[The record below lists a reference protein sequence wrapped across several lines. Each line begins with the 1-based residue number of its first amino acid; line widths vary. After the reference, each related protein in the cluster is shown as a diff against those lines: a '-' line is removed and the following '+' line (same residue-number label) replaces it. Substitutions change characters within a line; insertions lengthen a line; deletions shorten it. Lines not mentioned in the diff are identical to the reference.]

1 MNLPRTLSFTFAA
14 LGLVVAS
21 ACFASSVESPLPPE
35 LQGILVTRQQPRF
48 ALVAAGGERSGWIAV
63 GDTFAGW
70 KLTAYRATENAVVLT
85 GANRQATVPLRAGG
99 VLDGDAAPPAK
110 PTVAE
115 ADELLMKANFDAM
128 WDRIAEE
135 QKKGIVSSIRTQVSG
150 EFSKAGLSAG
160 EIDSVLDK
168 MGDALVAG
176 MQSDAMRQD
185 FAKIY
190 ADVYT
195 KDELRGM
202 AAFYDTAAGKAW
214 VEKQPEVQQRL
225 MQTLMPRVMQGMPA
239 AQKIAADYLRQHATA
254 AK

>member
-1 MNLPRTLSFTFAA
+1 MKLPKTISLTSCASILAF
-14 LGLVVAS
+14 AS
-21 ACFASSVESPLPPE
+21 ACFAAASDSPNPPE

-48 ALVAAGGERSGWIAV
+48 ALISSGGERSGWIGT

-70 KLTAYRATENAVVLT
+70 KLTSYLANENAVVLT
-85 GANRQATVPLRAGG
+85 CANRHATVPLRTST
-99 VLDGDAAPPAK
+99 VLDGEAAPTAK
-110 PTVAE
+110 ATVTE
-115 ADELLMKANFDAM
+115 ADELLLKANFDAM
-128 WDRIAEE
+128 WDRIAGE
-135 QKKGIVSSIRTQVSG
+135 QKKGIIASLRQQASG
-150 EFSKAGLSAG
+150 EFTKAGLSGA

-185 FAKIY
+185 FAQIY

-214 VEKQPEVQQRL
+214 VEKQPEVQQRM
-225 MQTLMPRVMQGMPA
+225 MQVLMPRVMQGMPA
-239 AQKIAADYLRQHATA
+239 AQKIAADYLRQRTTNP
-254 AK
+254 K

>member
-1 MNLPRTLSFTFAA
+1 MIRKKSLPFACA
-14 LGLVVAS
+14 AFAFAVAS
-21 ACFASSVESPLPPE
+21 ACFASSPESPVPPE

-48 ALVAAGGERSGWIAV
+48 ALVAPGGERSGWIAI

-70 KLTAYRATENAVVLT
+70 KLTAYRAAENVVVLDC
-85 GANRQATVPLRAGG
+85 GNRHATVPLRAGA
-99 VLDGDAAPPAK
+99 VLDGEEAAAAK
-110 PTVAE
+110 PSVAE
-115 ADELLMKANFDAM
+115 ADEVLLKANFDAM

-135 QKKGIVSSIRTQVSG
+135 QKKGIISSIRAQISG

-176 MQSDAMRQD
+176 MQSDTMRQD

-214 VEKQPEVQQRL
+214 VEKQPDVQQRL

-239 AQKIAADYLRQHATA
+239 AQKIAADYLRQHASA

>member
-1 MNLPRTLSFTFAA
+1 MNLTKLVSFTSAAFALA
-14 LGLVVAS
+14 FATT
-21 ACFASSVESPLPPE
+21 CFATSPDASTPPE

-48 ALVAAGGERSGWIAV
+48 ALISAGGERSGWIGT

-70 KLTAYRATENAVVLT
+70 KLTSYLANENAIVLT
-85 GANRQATVPLRAGG
+85 CANRHVTVPLRTST
-99 VLDGDAAPPAK
+99 VRDGDAAPAAK
-110 PTVAE
+110 ATVAE
-115 ADELLMKANFDAM
+115 ADELLLKANFDAM
-128 WDRIAEE
+128 WDRIADE
-135 QKKGIVSSIRTQVSG
+135 QKKGIVASIRQQASG
-150 EFSKAGLSAG
+150 EFKKAGLSGA

-185 FAKIY
+185 FAQIY

-202 AAFYDTAAGKAW
+202 AAFYDTTAGKAW

-225 MQTLMPRVMQGMPA
+225 MQVLMPRVMQGMPA
-239 AQKIAADYLRQHATA
+239 AQKIAADYIRQRTA
-254 AK
+254 PAK